1 MIASMTGYA
10 RAQGADDRRR
20 WVWEARSVNG
30 RNLEI
35 RCRVPQGFER
45 LENPAR
51 TAVGGRL
58 KRGNVSLTLTLT
70 SERQSSPLR
79 INRALLTE
87 LATLVEEVR
96 KSTGAAAPSA
106 DGLLR
111 VRGVIEEEEED
122 GQTEEQLAILDKALT
137 ATLDEVLQALVAAL
151 GRLLRRPLGAL
162 LTTLVIAVALALP
175 AGLWLLVQ
183 NARAATGDLATAVQ
197 VSAFLKVGTSVE
209 RAQELAIAV
218 AGPAV
223 NVALALLFG
232 AILVTT
238 QGVRSLEALGVLLLP
253 SQGLTFPG
261 ILAQLVEINVGLILF
276 NLLPAFPMDGG
287 RVLRALLALRSG
299 DLARATRRAAQVG
312 RVFAA
317 LFAFVGLFVWNNP
330 SLVLIAVFVWLAG
343 AGEAASRR
351 PF

>member
-87 LATLVEEVR
+87 LATLVEVVR

-137 ATLDEVLQALVAAL
+137 ATLDEVLKALVAARAAEGKAL
-151 GRLLRRPLGAL
+151 AKVSDGHVGEIESLCKRAAERALAQIGTVRARFESQLAELMGRVPQLSEERFAQEVAL
-162 LTTLVIAVALALP
+162 LVGKADVREELDRLAAHIAQARTLLAEARVDNPVGRKFDFLCQEFNREANTLCSKSADIELTRIGIDLKGAVERMREQ
-175 AGLWLLVQ
+175 VQ
-183 NARAATGDLATAVQ
+183 N
-197 VSAFLKVGTSVE
+197 VE
-209 RAQELAIAV
+209 
-218 AGPAV
+218 
-223 NVALALLFG
+223 
-232 AILVTT
+232 
-238 QGVRSLEALGVLLLP
+238 
-253 SQGLTFPG
+253 
-261 ILAQLVEINVGLILF
+261 
-276 NLLPAFPMDGG
+276 
-287 RVLRALLALRSG
+287 
-299 DLARATRRAAQVG
+299 
-312 RVFAA
+312 
-317 LFAFVGLFVWNNP
+317 
-330 SLVLIAVFVWLAG
+330 
-343 AGEAASRR
+343 
-351 PF
+351 

>member
-45 LENPAR
+45 LENLAR

-122 GQTEEQLAILDKALT
+122 GQTEEQLAVLDKALT
-137 ATLDEVLQALVAAL
+137 ATLDEVLKALVAARAAEGKAL
-151 GRLLRRPLGAL
+151 AKVIDGHVGEIESLCKRAAERALAQIGTVRARFESQLADLMGRVPQLSEERFAQEVAL
-162 LTTLVIAVALALP
+162 LVGKADVREELDRLAAHIAQARTLLAEARVDNPVGRKFDFLCQEFNREANTLCSKSADIELTRIGIDLKGAVERMREQ
-175 AGLWLLVQ
+175 VQ
-183 NARAATGDLATAVQ
+183 N
-197 VSAFLKVGTSVE
+197 VE
-209 RAQELAIAV
+209 
-218 AGPAV
+218 
-223 NVALALLFG
+223 
-232 AILVTT
+232 
-238 QGVRSLEALGVLLLP
+238 
-253 SQGLTFPG
+253 
-261 ILAQLVEINVGLILF
+261 
-276 NLLPAFPMDGG
+276 
-287 RVLRALLALRSG
+287 
-299 DLARATRRAAQVG
+299 
-312 RVFAA
+312 
-317 LFAFVGLFVWNNP
+317 
-330 SLVLIAVFVWLAG
+330 
-343 AGEAASRR
+343 
-351 PF
+351 